1 MLVWRERFRLDV
13 WRWPDDC
20 LSGLVSCRSSMHEL
34 LSEFSLKLPS
44 RMSRILFLPSWRRQS
59 ASSSPMFT
67 NSPTLFSLISP
78 LRIQF
83 RWSKKNH
90 RCACQNIF
98 ANEFPHDKTTRACS
112 SHFFYFINARH
123 SSFSFFIRAGCV
135 WFVAKDWKW
144 QLRGYIFIFNHRQHR
159 ICWVACV
166 HARAC
171 KMVEWI
177 MTVQFMFGMDASKRG
192 IKIMLEKSNA
202 HFFRIRKSCK
212 LLHVN
217 VFPFEAIRAV
227 K

>member
-112 SHFFYFINARH
+112 SHFFI
-123 SSFSFFIRAGCV
+123 SSMPDTRASPFLSGLVVCDSLRKIESDNWEITFSYSIIVNTGSVELPVFTLGLV
-135 WFVAKDWKW
+135 KW
-144 QLRGYIFIFNHRQHR
+144 LSG
-159 ICWVACV
+159 
-166 HARAC
+166 
-171 KMVEWI
+171 
-177 MTVQFMFGMDASKRG
+177 
-192 IKIMLEKSNA
+192 
-202 HFFRIRKSCK
+202 
-212 LLHVN
+212 
-217 VFPFEAIRAV
+217 
-227 K
+227 